1 MIPPA
6 QAQSAQT
13 PAPPRSLLDRP
24 YALPAFACGLTFL
37 LYIGA
42 LRFGFVYDDR
52 IQILDNPMLRSWS
65 SLPSYFT
72 SSVWAFD
79 PSLPANYWRP
89 LFLLWL
95 LINRTLF
102 GYAPLG
108 WHFTALALHVAVTGL
123 VYALAH
129 KLTGDRLTAAL
140 AALIFGVHPVLIETV
155 AWVSGAT
162 DSLLALFLLP
172 AFLIYLAARDP
183 GPRRPQRMAASLA
196 FFAAALL
203 VKETAVILPLLVFA
217 YAWFHPDGDTPRAP
231 RLRAALAATAPY
243 LVVTAAYLLARVFVL
258 HGLGHDQNQASLLT
272 LLLTWPSLLWLY
284 LRLLLFPYGVSP
296 YYDLKLVTAVD
307 IRHVLLPGLAVAA
320 GAAAFGLGLR
330 WLRSHRDES
339 ASSSA
344 LTPQL
349 AAFLGAWIL
358 LPILPVLYLRPLP
371 PEDFAHARYL
381 YLSSMGFAILLAA
394 GLRRLPAGRRKL
406 FGSPASQVAAALFIV
421 LALAASNALQ
431 QLHWAD
437 NLLLYSRG
445 VTVAPHNP
453 RGLTNMGVELGMRG
467 QYPKAVP
474 FFLRALQQ
482 EPSFWFANYNLG
494 YTYLRM
500 SDYRQAERYLQ
511 TAIRLQPASAQQYA
525 YLGTAQM
532 WLGELNEAAASMREA
547 IRRNPEGRRYHYAL
561 GVILEKQ
568 GSRSA
573 AAAAFRA
580 ELAQNPQDAEA
591 RAHLQALEHSE

>member
-1 MIPPA
+1 MTPPA

-13 PAPPRSLLDRP
+13 SAPPRSLLDRP
-24 YALPAFACGLTFL
+24 YVLPAFACGLTFL

-72 SSVWAFD
+72 SHVWAFD

-123 VYALAH
+123 VYALAR
-129 KLTGDRLTAAL
+129 KLTADRLTAAL

-162 DSLLALFLLP
+162 DSMLALFLLP
-172 AFLIYLAARDP
+172 AFLLYLAARPP
-183 GPRRPQRMAASLA
+183 GARRSQRMAASLA
-196 FFAAALL
+196 FFAASLL
-203 VKETAVILPLLVFA
+203 VKETAVVLPLLVFA
-217 YAWFHPDGDTPRAP
+217 YAWIRPDADTPRAT
-231 RLRAALAATAPY
+231 RLRTALAATAPY
-243 LVVTAAYLLARVFVL
+243 LAVTAAYLVARAFVL

-284 LRLLLFPYGVSP
+284 LRLLLLPYGMSA
-296 YYDLKLVTAVD
+296 YYDLKLVNAVD
-307 IRHVLLPGLAVAA
+307 FRHVLLPGLAVAA
-320 GAAAFGLGLR
+320 AAAAFALGLR
-330 WLRSHRDES
+330 WLRSHREEPG
-339 ASSSA
+339 SSPA
-344 LTPQL
+344 LTPRL

-381 YLSSMGFAILLAA
+381 YLSCMGFAILMAT
-394 GLRRLPAGRRKL
+394 GLRRLPASRRKL
-406 FGSPASQVAAALFIV
+406 FGSPASQVAVALLIV
-421 LALAASNALQ
+421 VALAASNAFQ
-431 QLHWAD
+431 QLYWAD
-437 NLLLYSRG
+437 NLLLYARG

-453 RGLTNMGVELGMRG
+453 RALTNMGVELGMRG
-467 QYPKAVP
+467 RYQQAVP
-474 FFLRALQQ
+474 FFLRALALK
-482 EPSFWFANYNLG
+482 PDFWFANFNLG

-500 SDYRQAERYLQ
+500 SDYRQADRYLR
-511 TAIRLQPASAQQYA
+511 TATRLQPNSAQQYA

-532 WLGELNEAAASMREA
+532 WLGKLDEAAQSMREA
-547 IRRNPEGRRYHYAL
+547 IRINPQGRRYHYAL

-568 GSRSA
+568 GDRSA

-580 ELAQNPQDAEA
+580 EVAQNPEDAEA
-591 RAHLQALEHSE
+591 RAHLQALQNGK

>member
-13 PAPPRSLLDRP
+13 QAPRSLLDCP
-24 YALPAFACGLTFL
+24 YVLPAFACGLTFL

-72 SSVWAFD
+72 SHVWAFD
-79 PSLPANYWRP
+79 PGLPANYWRP

-95 LINRTLF
+95 LLNRTLF

-108 WHFTALALHVAVTGL
+108 WHFSALALHVAVTGL
-123 VYALAH
+123 VYALAR
-129 KLTGDRLTAAL
+129 KLTGERLTAAL

-172 AFLIYLAARDP
+172 AFLLYLAARPP
-183 GPRRPQRMAASLA
+183 GVRRPRRMAASLA

-203 VKETAVILPLLVFA
+203 VKETAVVLPLLVFA
-217 YAWFHPDGDTPRAP
+217 YAWIRPDGETPHARK
-231 RLRAALAATAPY
+231 LRAALAATAPY
-243 LVVTAAYLLARVFVL
+243 LAVTAAYLVARAFVL
-258 HGLGHDQNQASLLT
+258 HGLGHDQNQASLLS

-296 YYDLKLVTAVD
+296 YYDLRLVTAVD
-307 IRHVLLPGLAVAA
+307 LRHVLLPGLGVAAAAVAF
-320 GAAAFGLGLR
+320 AFGLR
-330 WLRSHRDES
+330 WLRSHRE
-339 ASSSA
+339 APPSSPA
-344 LTPQL
+344 LTPRL

-358 LPILPVLYLRPLP
+358 LPILPVLYLRTLSA
-371 PEDFAHARYL
+371 EDFAHVRYL
-381 YLSSMGFAILLAA
+381 YLSSMGYAILLAS
-394 GLRRLPAGRRKL
+394 GLRRLPASRRKL
-406 FGSPASQVAAALFIV
+406 FGSPASQVAAALLIV
-421 LALAASNALQ
+421 VALAACNAFQ
-431 QLHWAD
+431 QLYWAD
-437 NLLLYSRG
+437 NLLLYARG
-445 VTVAPHNP
+445 VTVAPRNP
-453 RGLTNMGVELGMRG
+453 RALTNMGVELGMRS
-467 QYPKAVP
+467 QYQKAVP
-474 FFLRALQQ
+474 FFLSALQQ

-511 TAIRLQPASAQQYA
+511 VATRLQPNSAQQYA

-532 WLGELNEAAASMREA
+532 WLGKLDEAARSMREA
-547 IRRNPEGRRYHYAL
+547 IRIYPQGRRYHYAL

-568 GSRSA
+568 GDRGA

-580 ELAQNPQDAEA
+580 ELAQNPEDAEA
-591 RAHLQALEHSE
+591 RAHLQALENGK